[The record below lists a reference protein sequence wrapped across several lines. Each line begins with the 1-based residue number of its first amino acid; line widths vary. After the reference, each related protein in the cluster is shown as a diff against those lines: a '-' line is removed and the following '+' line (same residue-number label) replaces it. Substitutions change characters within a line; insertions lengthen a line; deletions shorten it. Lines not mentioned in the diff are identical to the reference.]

1 MLHIFLKCGKFPP
14 VGHFIQILTL
24 ATFFDCFEKRKKKEF
39 LNMAN
44 GESGNF
50 FTHILMGC
58 YPLRE
63 NLILTPSSDSYMSQP
78 KIFDKD
84 GGRM

>member
-1 MLHIFLKCGKFPP
+1 
-14 VGHFIQILTL
+14 
-24 ATFFDCFEKRKKKEF
+24 
-39 LNMAN
+39 MAN